1 MYMFISL
8 QIYSIEYLV
17 RFVSIFFYIYY
28 YKVKVCF
35 DLDEILNESW
45 KRSDIF
51 FIVMKFFC
59 QENVGKN
66 VELIFKVI
74 NKKIKMK

>member
-1 MYMFISL
+1 MFISL
-8 QIYSIEYLV
+8 QIYSIEHSARL
-17 RFVSIFFYIYY
+17 VSILLYIYHH
-28 YKVKVCF
+28 KAKVCF

-45 KRSDIF
+45 KRSDISF
-51 FIVMKFFC
+51 TAMKFPC

-66 VELIFKVI
+66 VESTFKVI